1 MAVNVRL
8 FAAAEA
14 AAGRD
19 EDQVDAATLGEAV
32 DVLAERYGETMAKV
46 LTASSFL
53 LDGVATYDCGDTL
66 SDGQRLDVLPPFA
79 GG

>member
-1 MAVNVRL
+1 MAVTVRL

-19 EDQVDAATLGEAV
+19 EDEVDAGTLGGAI

-46 LTASSFL
+46 LSASSFL
-53 LDGVATYDCGDTL
+53 LDGVAAYERDAEL
-66 SDGQRLDVLPPFA
+66 VDGQRLDVLPPFA

>member
-53 LDGVATYDCGDTL
+53 LDGVATYDRGDTL

>member
-1 MAVNVRL
+1 MSVRL

-19 EDQVDAATLGEAV
+19 EDQVEAATLGEAV
-32 DVLAERYGETMAKV
+32 DVLADRYGETMAKV
-46 LTASSFL
+46 LAASSFL
-53 LDGVATYDCGDTL
+53 LDGVATYDRDDTL